1 MYSTAPPHSGA
12 RRRYG
17 HKASLEGPHVRGE
30 DVISPNDI
38 KDEPPRHRGV
48 VSNLLELSRVSDST
62 LPWDDY
68 GFSADHRGSLGEPLA
83 DEERRP
89 PLSRLYSLGGY
100 DADDP
105 KVTGATR
112 ELLDDPA
119 DLERNVKE
127 QMDLRS
133 MSYKQRRKEAQK
145 IKIRFFVTSLLNRQ
159 QFIMKL
165 ARALMTFGAPS
176 HRIESQL
183 VAAARILEVDAEF
196 IHLPNIFLL
205 SFADPETCTSE
216 THFIKCSG
224 RLALGN
230 LKMIHHIYRQVV
242 HDELS
247 AKKAGDCLDALLD
260 SKPIYG
266 VWTRCAINFW
276 LSALICPLAFG
287 GSFVDMFIAG
297 FGALVL
303 SSLQLTV
310 VVKSKLYANVFE
322 ISIAIFISFLAR
334 ALSSIQIELFCYTAI
349 SSAGI
354 VCILPGYLILSSSL
368 ELASKNM
375 LCGSV
380 KMVYALIYTLFLGF
394 GLQIGSDFFLL
405 TNHSER
411 HRLSSLASSLSHT
424 ITFAGSF
431 VSDNSTRFAESQ
443 PLVGTF
449 AFTTGTSLLEMNI
462 IGGCHRLPGFPWYFQ
477 PFPFWSQFITVP
489 AFSILSSLG
498 NLQPWRSWDLV
509 VMVVISCISF
519 AANKTANHFI
529 FNRSDVVSAIGA
541 FAVGLL
547 GNVYSR
553 RFGGTAFTAM
563 VTGVLFLVPSGLSQ
577 AGGLTASGSGIDI
590 GGAMIAVTIGIT
602 VGLFMSQALV
612 YTFGTRKNAAIF
624 SF

>member
-1 MYSTAPPHSGA
+1 M
-12 RRRYG
+12 R
-17 HKASLEGPHVRGE
+17 
-30 DVISPNDI
+30 
-38 KDEPPRHRGV
+38 PR
-48 VSNLLELSRVSDST
+48 LSR
-62 LPWDDY
+62 
-68 GFSADHRGSLGEPLA
+68 F
-83 DEERRP
+83 
-89 PLSRLYSLGGY
+89 YSLGGY

-112 ELLDDPA
+112 ELLDDPL

-127 QMDLRS
+127 QMGLRS

-159 QFIMKL
+159 LFVMKL

-205 SFADPETCTSE
+205 SFVDPETSTSE

-230 LKMIHHIYRQVV
+230 LKAVHQIYRKVV
-242 HDELS
+242 HDEIS
-247 AKKAGDCLDALLD
+247 AKRAADSLDDLLN

-266 VWTRCAINFW
+266 VWTRCAIAFC
-276 LSALICPLAFG
+276 LSALICSLAFG

-310 VVKSKLYANVFE
+310 VVKSQLYANVFE

-334 ALSSIQIELFCYTAI
+334 ALSSIRSELFCYTAI

-354 VCILPGYLILSSSL
+354 VGILPGYLILSSSL

-394 GLQIGSDFFLL
+394 GLQIGSDFYLL
-405 TNHSER
+405 FDRSER
-411 HRLSSLASSLSHT
+411 HNLSTLANSLSHT
-424 ITFAGSF
+424 TDFSGLF
-431 VSDNSTRFAESQ
+431 VADNSTRFAGDN
-443 PLVGTF
+443 PLFGTF
-449 AFTTGTSLLEMNI
+449 SFTNATSFHQMHI
-462 IGGCHRLPGFPWYFQ
+462 IDGCHRPPGFPWYLRQ
-477 PFPFWSQFITVP
+477 FPFWSQFITVP
-489 AFSILSSLG
+489 AFSILSSMG
-498 NLQPWRSWDLV
+498 NLQPWRSWDIV
-509 VMVVISCISF
+509 VMVVISCISY

>member
-1 MYSTAPPHSGA
+1 MFAVSPLVITVSYLVFSNSLACRVRIPDGILMHFLTLA
-12 RRRYG
+12 RDPL
-17 HKASLEGPHVRGE
+17 AWLDP
-30 DVISPNDI
+30 DI
-38 KDEPPRHRGV
+38 RPR
-48 VSNLLELSRVSDST
+48 LSR
-62 LPWDDY
+62 W
-68 GFSADHRGSLGEPLA
+68 
-83 DEERRP
+83 
-89 PLSRLYSLGGY
+89 YSLGG
-100 DADDP
+100 
-105 KVTGATR
+105 VTGATR

-119 DLERNVKE
+119 DLERNVKD

-133 MSYKQRRKEAQK
+133 MSYKQRRKEAQN

-159 QFIMKL
+159 QFVMKL

-196 IHLPNIFLL
+196 IHLPNTFLV
-205 SFADPETCTSE
+205 SFADPDTSTSE

-230 LKMIHHIYRQVV
+230 LKMVHQIYRQVL
-242 HDELS
+242 HDEIS
-247 AKKAGDCLDALLD
+247 AKRATDSLDALLN
-260 SKPIYG
+260 SKPIYS
-266 VWTRCAINFW
+266 WSI
-276 LSALICPLAFG
+276 
-287 GSFVDMFIAG
+287 VDMFIAG

-310 VVKSKLYANVFE
+310 VVKSQLYANVFE
-322 ISIAIFISFLAR
+322 ITIAIFISFLAR
-334 ALSSIQIELFCYTAI
+334 ALSSIRSELFCYTAI

-394 GLQIGSDFFLL
+394 GLQIGSDFYLL
-405 TNHSER
+405 FNPSER
-411 HRLSSLASSLSHT
+411 HRLSSLANSLSHT
-424 ITFAGSF
+424 TAFSGTF
-431 VSDNSTRFAESQ
+431 SQ
-443 PLVGTF
+443 ALFGTF
-449 AFTTGTSLLEMNI
+449 AFTNRTSLDQIHI
-462 IGGCHRLPGFPWYFQ
+462 IEGCHRLPEFPWYLQ

-489 AFSILSSLG
+489 AFSVLSSMG

-509 VMVVISCISF
+509 VMVIISCISF

-541 FAVGLL
+541 FAVGVL